1 VSVRNDSQIKEGL
14 GDMTTTVT
22 TIDLLRHGAC
32 EGGEIFRGSSDVA
45 LSAHGWQ
52 QMRAAI
58 AQDAAPWQSVV
69 SSSLQRC
76 ARFAEEVAA
85 QRQLPL
91 QLEARLQ
98 EIHFGDWEMRT
109 HKDVQREAPGM
120 VQRFFED
127 PFNVTPPNGE
137 LMTDFRDRVMAAAQE
152 LLQQHAG
159 RHILL
164 VTHGAVIRVLLCE
177 WLHLSYAAFSNIA
190 VPYASFSR
198 LRLFQMPERSP
209 WMQLCLHR
217 GDQTV

>member
-1 VSVRNDSQIKEGL
+1 
-14 GDMTTTVT
+14 MTDGHSDVTNVT

-45 LSAHGWQ
+45 LSAQGWQ

-58 AQDAAPWQSVV
+58 AKEIENEAAPWQCIV

-76 ARFAEEVAA
+76 AHFAEEVAA

-91 QLEARLQ
+91 QIESRLQ

-109 HKDVQREAPGM
+109 HKEIHREAPGL
-120 VQRFFED
+120 VQRFFDD
-127 PFNVTPPNGE
+127 PFNATPPNGE
-137 LMTDFRDRVMAAAQE
+137 LMADFRDRVMAAAHDV
-152 LLQQHAG
+152 LQQHAG
-159 RHILL
+159 KHILL

-177 WLHLSYAAFSNIA
+177 WLQLSYAAFSNIA

-198 LRLFQMPERSP
+198 LRQFRMPDRSP

-217 GDQTV
+217 GDW